1 MLQVTHFFGGFLV
14 EFPKQYT
21 LELSNVSLFLLC
33 GARSKEYALLRNV
46 SKLHSRG
53 LEVASECPAVV
64 SELVRHIFQFFDL
77 FFKGKE
83 IIVRKKSTFG
93 RNKEEIIITS
103 GLPRV

>member
-46 SKLHSRG
+46 SKLHP
-53 LEVASECPAVV
+53 EVPKLLPNVP
-64 SELVRHIFQFFDL
+64 QL
-77 FFKGKE
+77 F
-83 IIVRKKSTFG
+83 
-93 RNKEEIIITS
+93 RN
-103 GLPRV
+103 